1 MRHLHLSGVAGKFTQ
16 RLASIVLI
24 GFAMTLFFGG
34 LAARQLELSDGGD
47 TERANLLLT
56 GGIVLAV
63 LAIVAVGLLRTRWGI
78 TLGWVLVGLSALSMV
93 LLPAMGIVTVIFG
106 ALWILALGQGGSM
119 ETLTRDWIAK
129 HGNVHPD
136 ERVPDPTTPDR
147 AHGVAENRPTE
158 RTVSRDPDHTERTNS
173 EDSS

>member
-1 MRHLHLSGVAGKFTQ
+1 MSWLRHLHFSGVAGKFTQ

-34 LAARQLELSDGGD
+34 LAARQLELTDGGD

-63 LAIVAVGLLRTRWGI
+63 LAIVAAGLLRTRWGI

-93 LLPAMGIVTVIFG
+93 LLPAMGIVAVIFG

-119 ETLTRDWIAK
+119 ETLTRDWIAE

-136 ERVPDPTTPDR
+136 DR

-158 RTVSRDPDHTERTNS
+158 RTVSRDSDPTERTNS
-173 EDSS
+173 EDSP